1 MTNFPDASAELT
13 SLRRI
18 LDAGTANAS
27 GMDGALRSM
36 ALELHG
42 RLSGPI
48 RVAVAGRPGSRKA
61 ALTQFLVSHEFEG
74 WTAGSR
80 QELPLYVSYG
90 ETPSTVAG
98 WDDGKTLLADGVDV
112 LAAVRASPDY
122 VEVRLPDAILRDI
135 GFLDVPSPIDLEVH
149 RQRLEWAAA
158 RSEVFVWCTAADHAW
173 DADDKAQ
180 WAAIPKALHRRSLLV
195 ATRSELATATEHDA
209 ELREYLRATVQ
220 TAFRDV
226 CVIVPDAAIAAVPD
240 GLVADADALSQGGG
254 SAVAARVMALSVAAR
269 KDQIAAAQVLIAGAP
284 PGFLAEARPAPPE
297 ATPAQVPAPQP
308 EMPAATPPEPPAAAP
323 PEPIDDIPAATVSD
337 PREMMRDRLD
347 DLIARAAKK
356 GGPGVAEVPK
366 LLADLIHDLGQT
378 LGTSQLVGG
387 PEHWLG
393 PELGAASN
401 RLEVLQGK
409 GDKVAAGKEAAA
421 IARQIS
427 RDLSTIAVAGVE
439 A

>member
-1 MTNFPDASAELT
+1 MTNFPDASVELT

-18 LDAGTANAS
+18 LDAVAANAS
-27 GMDGALRSM
+27 GMDGALRSV
-36 ALELHG
+36 ALELQS

-98 WDDGKTLLADGVDV
+98 WDDGKALLADGVDV
-112 LAAVRASPDY
+112 LAAARSSPDY
-122 VEVRLPDAILRDI
+122 VEVRLPDAILRNI

-149 RQRLEWAAA
+149 RQRLGWAAA
-158 RSEVFVWCTAADHAW
+158 RSDVFVWCTAADHAW

-195 ATRSELATATEHDA
+195 ATRSELATAADHDA

-226 CVIVPDAAIAAVPD
+226 CVIAPDAAIAAAPD
-240 GLVADADALSQGGG
+240 GLVADADAWSQSGGA
-254 SAVAARVMALSVAAR
+254 AVATRVMALSVAAR
-269 KDQIAAAQVLIAGAP
+269 KDQIAAAQALIADAP
-284 PGFLAEARPAPPE
+284 PAFLAEARPAPPE
-297 ATPAQVPAPQP
+297 ATPAQVPAAQP
-308 EMPAATPPEPPAAAP
+308 EMPAATP

-366 LLADLIHDLGQT
+366 LLADLIHDLDQA
-378 LGTSQLVGG
+378 LAASQLGGG

-401 RLEVLQGK
+401 RLEMLQGK
-409 GDKVAAGKEAAA
+409 GDKAAGTEAAA

-427 RDLSTIAVAGVE
+427 RDLSTISLAGVE